1 MTSPR
6 SSLPRT
12 LVVLSAGLL
21 GACGSAPESITL
33 VEPGERLLRR
43 PGQSVQLEY
52 LAHDAR
58 GRRLA
63 EPRVKWVSSAP
74 EVATVADGVV
84 TAVKSGRAVVEVAGG
99 RGRASVSF
107 VVSIPGSLEVRASGV
122 DFLEAGRSVKVSA
135 TVKDELGRLLRDAEV
150 EWETSDAAIARIE
163 GERIL
168 GIAAGRAVI
177 TASAGPLRRSFPVR
191 VVPADFTRL
200 SLSHTRH
207 TFEKRGQSMR
217 LKASALN
224 SRGAPLEGV
233 PMEWF
238 TSDAAVVRV
247 SDAGEVTAVGPGRAV
262 VSVTA
267 GRKRSAVEFV
277 VR

>member
-12 LVVLSAGLL
+12 LLVLSASLL

-33 VEPGERLLRR
+33 VEPGERLLRH
-43 PGQSVQLEY
+43 PGQFVQIEY
-52 LAHDAR
+52 HAHDAK

-107 VVSIPGSLEVRASGV
+107 VVSIPGSLEVRAPGA

-150 EWETSDAAIARIE
+150 EWETSDAAVARIE
-163 GERIL
+163 GERLL
-168 GIAAGRAVI
+168 GVAAGHAVI
-177 TASAGPLRRSFPVR
+177 TATAGTLRRTFPVR

-200 SLSHTRH
+200 ALSHTRH

-217 LKASALN
+217 LKVSALN

-233 PMEWF
+233 PVEWF
-238 TSDAAVVRV
+238 TSDAAVVAV